1 MNPIVVVT
9 KKHQAVLHIVA
20 IVSIVTFFAPT
31 DVYAS
36 VLASFTGK
44 VKAMFVE
51 PDEVEESSLA
61 SSQTMALFK
70 PVIVDTTSTGTVDVE
85 QNMDQEALNAV
96 SGPLRVSTE
105 EIDFPTTDTI
115 SVYEVKQGD
124 TIADVAKLFDVSVNT
139 IMWANN
145 LTSRK
150 ITKGDTLI
158 ILPITGI
165 KHAVK
170 KGDTIISIAKKYKA
184 DEQDILAYNG
194 LSSGASLAVGDTVIV
209 PDGEIEV
216 VQTKP
221 KATTA
226 KKSKIL
232 NSYALSAPQGFLIRP
247 LVGGRKS
254 QGIHGHNGVD
264 IAGTPGTPII
274 ASASGRAIV
283 AKMGGYNGGYGN
295 MIIITHEKGIQTVY
309 AHLRD
314 IYITQGQTVTQ
325 GQVIGELGNT
335 GRSTGP
341 HLHFE
346 VRGAKN
352 PF

>member
-1 MNPIVVVT
+1 M
-9 KKHQAVLHIVA
+9 VLHIVA
-20 IVSIVTFFAPT
+20 FICCVTIFAPA

-36 VLASFTGK
+36 VLASFTDK
-44 VKAMFVE
+44 VKAIFVDQAE
-51 PDEVEESSLA
+51 ADEATVA
-61 SSQTMALFK
+61 STQTMALFK
-70 PVIVDTTSTGTVDVE
+70 PVVVDGTSTGGVDT
-85 QNMDQEALNAV
+85 DQAFDQDALQVV

-105 EIDFPTTDTI
+105 EVDFPTSDAI
-115 SVYEVKQGD
+115 SVYEVKKGD
-124 TIADVAKLFDVSVNT
+124 TIEDVAKLFDVSVNT

-145 LTSRK
+145 LTSRV
-150 ITKGDTLI
+150 ISKGDTLI

-170 KGDTIISIAKKYKA
+170 KGDTITSIAKKYKA
-184 DEQDILAYNG
+184 DDQDIAVYNG
-194 LSSGASLAVGDTVIV
+194 LSVDATLAVGDTVIV
-209 PDGEIEV
+209 PDGEIQV
-216 VQTKP
+216 TPSTKP
-221 KATTA
+221 KTTGT

-232 NSYALSAPQGFLIRP
+232 NSYAYTAPQGFLVRP
-247 LVGGRKS
+247 VVGGRKS

-264 IAGTPGTPII
+264 IAATPGTPVL
-274 ASASGRAIV
+274 AAASGRVIV
-283 AKMGGYNGGYGN
+283 AKVGGYNGGYGN
-295 MIIITHEKGIQTVY
+295 LIIITHDKGIQTVY
-309 AHLRD
+309 GHLKT

-325 GQVIGELGNT
+325 GQTIGEVGNT